1 MNAILFAA
9 LVISQG
15 VGDLK
20 DRERH
25 PLAPCLP
32 RLTKAESD
40 KIDAVIDRFILADIG
55 KLKGAEAKKA
65 LDDFKGLGPEAIFN
79 LIDGLN
85 RAADMES
92 SCPAVI
98 IAKKV
103 GGILTTTGDI
113 ELLSFAKE
121 NIGAGVTAK
130 RHLNVLKD
138 LQFNILLR
146 KNTVQRQNAAAAA
159 KVSAMSMNELES
171 AISKGRGSQLKS
183 LLTEAEKRLGPKS
196 AELLIM
202 GLANADVEIVKLAK
216 GLLAKNLQR
225 QNVDTLKMMLKH
237 ENRDVRIIAINAV
250 GAKKMKLGNELIGLL
265 ESGDSEV
272 ARAAQRA
279 LVQLSGG
286 ADYGDDVTR
295 WRDWWAK
302 QR

>member
-25 PLAPCLP
+25 PLAPSLP

>member
-171 AISKGRGSQLKS
+171 AISKGRGSLLKS